1 MHPPIF
7 VRELNDPER
16 VRLEAAL
23 RASDAFTVRR
33 AQIVSLSADGRRPR
47 EIACGLRC
55 AVQTVRN
62 GIRAFN
68 ATGVESLTATS
79 SRPWSAAPVLGEV
92 ELERLRA
99 ILHQPPRAFGRARS
113 TWTLASLARVAHAQ
127 GLSPTVLSG
136 ETIRQALLR
145 LGVGRR
151 RAKRWLTSP
160 DPAHAQK
167 TPPRPADPL
176 GAGPARLGGRLRGRG
191 LVLTPR
197 PAGPAHLGSGGRA
210 APPLR
215 ARRRSRRPR
224 GQGAGLLRPVA
235 ARARADAAAVRRR
248 AADQRRDL
256 HLPRLGRRAPRG
268 RGRAR
273 AGAGLGQRPLARQPR
288 GPRLD
293 QGPRPPGQARRRLP
307 PAGLSPAEPE
317 PVAEPDRA
325 QVGARQAC
333 RRRARAQAH
342 RRRTP
347 AAPVR
352 SLSLPAP
359 PAPRTAA
366 RLNMH

>member
-68 ATGVESLTATS
+68 ATGVASLTATS

-99 ILHQPPRAFGRARS
+99 ILHQPPRAFGHARS

-151 RAKRWLTSP
+151 RAKRRLTSP
-160 DPAHAQK
+160 DPAYAQK
-167 TPPRPADPL
+167 N
-176 GAGPARLGGRLRGRG
+176 
-191 LVLTPR
+191 
-197 PAGPAHLGSGGRA
+197 
-210 APPLR
+210 
-215 ARRRSRRPR
+215 
-224 GQGAGLLRPVA
+224 
-235 ARARADAAAVRRR
+235 AAAT
-248 AADQRRDL
+248 
-256 HLPRLGRRAPRG
+256 G
-268 RGRAR
+268 
-273 AGAGLGQRPLARQPR
+273 
-288 GPRLD
+288 
-293 QGPRPPGQARRRLP
+293 
-307 PAGLSPAEPE
+307 
-317 PVAEPDRA
+317 
-325 QVGARQAC
+325 
-333 RRRARAQAH
+333 
-342 RRRTP
+342 
-347 AAPVR
+347 
-352 SLSLPAP
+352 
-359 PAPRTAA
+359 
-366 RLNMH
+366 